1 MTGLETTLLVCGS
14 GLARDGLQG
23 AALTQPVRVI
33 VDDHRE
39 QARSHRSKN
48 RLSERGMQP

>member
-1 MTGLETTLLVCGS
+1 MTGRETTLLMCGS
-14 GLARDGLQG
+14 GLARDSLQG

-39 QARSHRSKN
+39 QTRSHRSKN